1 MSNKA
6 SRPMDIAID
15 FDELLSDPKIAE
27 AVADAEL
34 REDLIDALI
43 ALRKKAKLRQSDIAE
58 HMECTQSTVSNFENE
73 STDPYLSTLQRY
85 ARATGHKLNITI
97 EEAGEASFDPYAR
110 TSVTISAA
118 SACKDVAPKPLSVGF
133 AKSYMTYESKR
144 SDFTMA
150 A

>member
-6 SRPMDIAID
+6 SRPMDNAID

-43 ALRKKAKLRQSDIAE
+43 ALRKKANLRQSDVAE
-58 HMECTQSTVSNFENE
+58 YMECTQSTVSNFENE

-97 EEAGEASFDPYAR
+97 EDAREASFDPYSN

-118 SACKDVAPKPLSVGF
+118 STWEDTIARSLSVSF
-133 AKSYMTYESKR
+133 AESYMAHESKR